1 MEIRQATIERRIR
14 NAKKFEWGL
23 FGCHSKFLLDERI
36 RQFEKRRK
44 TSTPTANATTQYF
57 LSDAP
62 RTIAFIYFEQWTC
75 HLIRWKKI
83 ACCYQIDKILGLQLE
98 SFAVWLL
105 ICFAGVVVET
115 ANCHSKLYSWIFQSK
130 LLCKFL
136 HGSFIFFSTPF
147 LSTQIDNW
155 GMRSSATV
163 YIAYK
168 NRSQPYCNFC

>member
-1 MEIRQATIERRIR
+1 MPKSLNEGCLVAIQNFYWTKEFDSLKNEERLRRLRQ
-14 NAKKFEWGL
+14 
-23 FGCHSKFLLDERI
+23 
-36 RQFEKRRK
+36 
-44 TSTPTANATTQYF
+44 TQPHNISYRMP
-57 LSDAP
+57 P

-105 ICFAGVVVET
+105 ICFVGVVVET